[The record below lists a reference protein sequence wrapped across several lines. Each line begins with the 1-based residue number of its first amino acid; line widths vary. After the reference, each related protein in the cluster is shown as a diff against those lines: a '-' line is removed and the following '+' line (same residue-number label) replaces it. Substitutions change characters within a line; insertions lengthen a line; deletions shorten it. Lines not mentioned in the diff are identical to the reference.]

1 MTTDA
6 SILLH
11 AFEQRLAAFEAEA
24 ETITTRGACWRLQR
38 LADEAWSELRQGF
51 ASASDWESANTQ
63 PLLKRLNDLKETARV
78 RFIAHRQAHPETT
91 AAAAKEDE
99 RIVLEPQPPTLENFF
114 YARHYSH
121 KHSSPVASADDLA
134 AAIAHAEKRLDIR
147 LPEPLRQ
154 LYLRQ
159 NGGHTDF
166 EHFPKTPEAAYTLPD
181 HDALFA
187 QWEHPFPGEAVNPVD
202 KLCTI
207 GELSDG
213 ISFGADDENPWREN
227 VPEVDRLVVINGHG
241 SDIFLCLDYRG
252 GATEPRIVRLD
263 DTQWDATLKCVFECS
278 DFATL
283 FAGLRRE
290 AVKTLDG
297 VLRQRGMRTVEL
309 LVDGQWRATRS

>member
-6 SILLH
+6 SALH
-11 AFEQRLAAFEAEA
+11 RQAFERRLAAFEDEA

-38 LADEAWSELRQGF
+38 LADEAWDEFRQAVLAAGGTEP
-51 ASASDWESANTQ
+51 ADTQ
-63 PLLKRLNDLKETARV
+63 PQWLERLKQLKETARV
-78 RFIAHRQAHPETT
+78 RFIAHRQAHPE
-91 AAAAKEDE
+91 AIEAEDE

-121 KHSSPVASADDLA
+121 KHAPVPTADDLA
-134 AAIAHAEKRLDIR
+134 AAIAQAERRLDIR
-147 LPEPLRQ
+147 LPEPMRQ

-159 NGGHTDF
+159 DGGHTEF
-166 EHFPKTPEAAYTLPD
+166 EHFAMQPGAAYALAD

-187 QWEHPFPGEAVNPVD
+187 QWEQPFPGHALNPLQR
-202 KLCTI
+202 LCTI

-213 ISFGADDENPWREN
+213 ISFGAGDENPWREN
-227 VPEVDRLVVINGHG
+227 VPEVDRLVVVNGHG

-252 GATEPRIVRLD
+252 GAAQPRIVRLD
-263 DTQWDATLKCVFECS
+263 DTKWDATLKCVFECS

-297 VLRQRGMRTVEL
+297 VLRQRGTRTVEL
-309 LVDGQWRATRS
+309 LVDGTWRPARP